1 MIDGGVWW
9 SKVASNG
16 EQGSNQG
23 REGGAVFLG
32 THALRLDEKGRLV
45 LPAKWRL
52 ELAEGLVITRGQT
65 NCLFVFP
72 NAEFGRMSDTLRQ
85 ASLTDRRVQ
94 NYARLFYGSAV
105 DQVPDRQGRISV
117 PSSLRAYA
125 GLDRE
130 CVVVG
135 ANTRAEVWD
144 AAKWEAYLGEQED
157 QYAEMGEEVFP
168 GF

>member
-1 MIDGGVWW
+1 M
-9 SKVASNG
+9 
-16 EQGSNQG
+16 
-23 REGGAVFLG
+23 FLG

-52 ELAEGLVITRGQT
+52 ELSEGLVITRGQV

-72 NAEFGRMSDTLRQ
+72 DIEFARMSETLRQ
-85 ASLTDRRVQ
+85 ASITNRRAQ
-94 NYARLFYGSAV
+94 DYARVFYGSAV
-105 DQVPDRQGRISV
+105 DQTPDKQGRISV
-117 PSSLRAYA
+117 PGQLRTYA
-125 GLDRE
+125 GLDKE

-144 AAKWEAYLGEQED
+144 AATWEAYLSEQEPS
-157 QYAEMGEEVFP
+157 YAQLGEEVFP